1 MAIRLF
7 RVFVEVDRPIINGRL
22 TLNIVYTSAIRL
34 PNRSLNSVEKTLSA
48 LLRSRIKMLG
58 VRIGKLKTRKTTEN
72 WKIFRTLSQKGR
84 EEKGN
89 KKIKRERETDGGWER
104 GPRIS
109 LCGRGFNSF
118 SPPILKQLNWHY
130 QFSIAVNMALLHDKQ
145 PSYFSPK

>member
-72 WKIFRTLSQKGR
+72 WKLFRTLS
-84 EEKGN
+84 
-89 KKIKRERETDGGWER
+89 
-104 GPRIS
+104 
-109 LCGRGFNSF
+109 
-118 SPPILKQLNWHY
+118 
-130 QFSIAVNMALLHDKQ
+130 
-145 PSYFSPK
+145 